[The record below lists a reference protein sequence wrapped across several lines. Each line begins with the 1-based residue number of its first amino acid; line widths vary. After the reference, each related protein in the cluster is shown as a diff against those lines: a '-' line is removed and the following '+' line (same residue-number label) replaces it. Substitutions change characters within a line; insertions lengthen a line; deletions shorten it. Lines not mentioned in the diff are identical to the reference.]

1 MARIQGRIS
10 LDQNGDPQ
18 VHESSSLI
26 VPPQSPRKNRLLLT
40 WKGINYSV
48 TAKGKSTKI
57 LKGLSGFAKPGELLA
72 IMGTSGCGKT
82 SLLNVLSNQI
92 ILHRGAELSGTVE
105 INEESIKKIDYTA
118 FARYVL
124 QQDILMASQ
133 TAREALIFAAVLKVG
148 GKKEAI
154 KAAVEQILTDLK
166 LEKVADNLIGDEFIK
181 GLSGGEKK
189 RVSIGI
195 ELIAEPSI
203 LILDE
208 PTSGLDSVTATVVIH
223 LLKAQADK
231 GKTIITTI
239 HQPSS
244 SIFQSFDRLILMV
257 EGSFIYQGP
266 ANASIDYFNQIGYSC
281 PELTNPPDYY
291 MRIMYIENRNDLK
304 VEESE
309 KLEKFIQAYKENE
322 YETLSDC
329 RNAEVT
335 ALNVSSKAYKAGFL
349 IEFRELCRRSFVNT
363 LRNPMLLMVK
373 IMQGIVIGFI
383 TDILFRDLGYGF
395 MQVQDRLGVMQFL
408 VINAVFFGSNS
419 SAITFV
425 GERQLFLKD
434 YKEGVYGTN
443 AFYLAKV
450 VSELPAQIMFSTLTV
465 IVIYFAVDF
474 NRHDASKFFIF
485 LSVFLLVHL
494 AGCLYGNLGG
504 ALSPNLRAATIIGP
518 TIVAPLMMFGGYFSN
533 ESSLSKAFYWIK
545 YLSAFNF
552 GFESLAIN
560 ELTDLPIV
568 MSEFRVPP
576 LQTLGF
582 TGELWKSVCPLLL
595 IDLGCILLT
604 LSTLKITGNSYKHN

>member
-1 MARIQGRIS
+1 MARIQDRVS
-10 LDQNGDPQ
+10 LDQN
-18 VHESSSLI
+18 ESPKPCESNSLI
-26 VPPQSPRKNRLLLT
+26 VVPQSLCKNRLLLT
-40 WKGINYSV
+40 WKDINYSV
-48 TAKGKSTKI
+48 TTKGKFTQI
-57 LKGLSGFAKPGELLA
+57 LKGLSGFAKPGEVLA
-72 IMGTSGCGKT
+72 IMGSSGCGKT

-92 ILHRGAELSGTVE
+92 IVQRGAELSGTVE
-105 INEESIKKIDYTA
+105 INEESIKKLDYTA

-133 TAREALIFAAVLKVG
+133 TTREALIFAAVLKVG
-148 GKKEAI
+148 GKKETI

-208 PTSGLDSVTATVVIH
+208 PTSGLDSVMATVVIH

-239 HQPSS
+239 HQPST
-244 SIFQSFDRLILMV
+244 SIFESFDRLILMV
-257 EGSFIYQGP
+257 EGNIIYQGP
-266 ANASIDYFNQIGYSC
+266 AHTSIDYFKEIGYPC
-281 PELTNPPDYY
+281 PEHTNPPDYY
-291 MRIMYIENRNDLK
+291 MRIMYIVNRHDLK
-304 VEESE
+304 PVESE
-309 KLEKFIQAYKENE
+309 KLEKFIHTYKENE
-322 YETLSDC
+322 YQTLSEHKT
-329 RNAEVT
+329 AEVT
-335 ALNVSSKAYKAGFL
+335 PIDVSSKAYKAGFF

-373 IMQGIVIGFI
+373 IMQGIIVGFI

-395 MQVQDRLGVMQFL
+395 MQVQNRLGVIEFS
-408 VINAVFFGSNS
+408 VINALFFGSNS
-419 SAITFV
+419 SVMTFV

-443 AFYLAKV
+443 SFYLAKV
-450 VSELPAQIMFSTLTV
+450 VSELPAQIIFTIVSV

-485 LSVFLLVHL
+485 LSVYFLIHL
-494 AGCLYGNLGG
+494 AGCLYGNLAG
-504 ALSPNLRAATIIGP
+504 ALSSNIRAATVMGP

-552 GFESLAIN
+552 GFEALAIN
-560 ELTDLPIV
+560 ELTDLPIIA
-568 MSEFRVPP
+568 SEFRVPP
-576 LQTLGF
+576 LQALGF
-582 TGELWKSVCPLLL
+582 TGELWESICPLLL

-604 LSTLKITGNSYKHN
+604 LMILKLAGNSYKQN